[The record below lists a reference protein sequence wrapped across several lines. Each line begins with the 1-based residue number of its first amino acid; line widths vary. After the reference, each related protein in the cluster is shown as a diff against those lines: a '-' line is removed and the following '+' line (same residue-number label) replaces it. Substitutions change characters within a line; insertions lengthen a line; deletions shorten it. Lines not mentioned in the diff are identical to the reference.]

1 VRSEV
6 LACLRKKSSRRSVR
20 EILNRQANRVIQ
32 EVQEVQAAQVCL
44 TIRITIQTDLIHQ
57 SLVHQGS
64 PVETAIKTISVLI
77 ISLSVCSFAGYASG
91 IPIGISESLWRQR
104 IPKNNPM
111 SAEKVALGRA
121 LFFDKRLSRDGS
133 VSCAVCHDPARA
145 FTDAN
150 VIAEGVGAKKGT
162 RNSPTILN
170 SVFSELLFWDGR
182 ALSLEDQVNHPLVSS
197 FEMGME
203 TEQDLV
209 SRVSSIS
216 GYRRQFRQ
224 VFKAEGIRMSTIA
237 KAIAA
242 YERTLLSGNS
252 PFDRF
257 ITGNSAAITATQ
269 LRGWELFK
277 GKAKCIECHSYSLN
291 SPFFTDFK
299 FHNTGVAVADS
310 LFETFINNLTGS
322 SRPTTP
328 LVLAHSDGYS
338 ELGRYAVTRQPPDI
352 GAFKTPTLRDVELT
366 SPYMHNGSLK
376 TLLDVVR
383 FYNRAG
389 TANSHLDSRMQPLQL
404 TDAEMNDL
412 VEFMRALT
420 SDDVLRECQT
430 TRPQT
435 RTTTLQKEPLRRN

>member
-1 VRSEV
+1 M
-6 LACLRKKSSRRSVR
+6 SV
-20 EILNRQANRVIQ
+20 
-32 EVQEVQAAQVCL
+32 
-44 TIRITIQTDLIHQ
+44 
-57 SLVHQGS
+57 
-64 PVETAIKTISVLI
+64 
-77 ISLSVCSFAGYASG
+77 
-91 IPIGISESLWRQR
+91 
-104 IPKNNPM
+104 
-111 SAEKVALGRA
+111 EKVALGRA

-145 FTDAN
+145 FSDSN

-170 SVFSELLFWDGR
+170 SMFSELLFWDGR
-182 ALSLEDQVNHPLVSS
+182 ALSLEEQVAHPLVSS

-209 SRVSSIS
+209 TRVSSIS
-216 GYRRQFRQ
+216 EYRRQFGE
-224 VFKAEGIRMSTIA
+224 VFKAEGLTMSTIA

-257 ITGNSAAITATQ
+257 ITGNSAAMTATQ
-269 LRGWELFK
+269 LRGWELFR
-277 GKAKCIECHSYSLN
+277 GKAKCIECHTYALS

-299 FHNTGVAVADS
+299 FHNTGVAAADS
-310 LFETFINNLTGS
+310 LFETLINNLTGS
-322 SRPTTP
+322 YRSAAEP
-328 LVLAHSDGYS
+328 LVLAHSDGFS
-338 ELGRYAVTRQPPDI
+338 ELGRYAVTRQPTDI

-383 FYNRAG
+383 FYNRGG

-420 SDDVLRECQT
+420 SVDVLRECQT

-435 RTTTLQKEPLRRN
+435 RTTTMQKEPSTSKRTPGSTKAL

>member
-1 VRSEV
+1 
-6 LACLRKKSSRRSVR
+6 
-20 EILNRQANRVIQ
+20 
-32 EVQEVQAAQVCL
+32 
-44 TIRITIQTDLIHQ
+44 
-57 SLVHQGS
+57 
-64 PVETAIKTISVLI
+64 
-77 ISLSVCSFAGYASG
+77 
-91 IPIGISESLWRQR
+91 
-104 IPKNNPM
+104 M

-170 SVFSELLFWDGR
+170 SAFSELLFWDGR
-182 ALSLEDQVNHPLVSS
+182 AQSLEDQVNHPLVSS

-209 SRVSSIS
+209 ERVSAIAS
-216 GYRRQFRQ
+216 YRRQFRQ
-224 VFKAEGIRMSTIA
+224 VFKSEGLTMSTIA

-257 ITGNSAAITATQ
+257 ITGKSGALTATQ

-277 GKAKCIECHSYSLN
+277 GKAKCIECHTYSGN

-299 FHNTGVAVADS
+299 FHNTGVAAADS
-310 LFETFINNLTGS
+310 LFETFINNLTAS
-322 SRPTTP
+322 SRPLSASSHPGEP
-328 LVLAHSDGYS
+328 LLLAHSDGFS
-338 ELGRYAVTRQPPDI
+338 ELGRYTVTRERTDI

-376 TLLDVVR
+376 TLIDVVR
-383 FYNRAG
+383 FYNRG
-389 TANSHLDSRMQPLQL
+389 DNANSHLDSRMQPLQL
-404 TDAEMNDL
+404 SDTEINDL

-420 SDDVLRECQT
+420 SDDILKQCQT
-430 TRPQT
+430 STPQK
-435 RTTTLQKEPLRRN
+435 RTPISLK

>member
-1 VRSEV
+1 M
-6 LACLRKKSSRRSVR
+6 SSHKI
-20 EILNRQANRVIQ
+20 E
-32 EVQEVQAAQVCL
+32 
-44 TIRITIQTDLIHQ
+44 
-57 SLVHQGS
+57 
-64 PVETAIKTISVLI
+64 
-77 ISLSVCSFAGYASG
+77 
-91 IPIGISESLWRQR
+91 
-104 IPKNNPM
+104 
-111 SAEKVALGRA
+111 LGRA
-121 LFFDKRLSRDGS
+121 LFFDKRLSRDGT

-145 FTDAN
+145 FTDSN

-170 SVFSELLFWDGR
+170 SMFSELLFWDGR

-209 SRVSSIS
+209 TRVSSIS
-216 GYRRQFRQ
+216 EYRGKFGH
-224 VFKAEGIRMSTIA
+224 VFKAEGITMSTIA

-257 ITGNSAAITATQ
+257 ITGNSNAITTTQ

-277 GKAKCIECHSYSLN
+277 GKAKCIECHTYSLN

-299 FHNTGVAVADS
+299 FHNTGIAAADS
-310 LFETFINNLTGS
+310 LFEKYVNNLTAS
-322 SRPTTP
+322 SRPA
-328 LVLAHSDGYS
+328 LMVSAHSNGFS
-338 ELGRYAVTRQPPDI
+338 ELGRYAVTRKPADI

-366 SPYMHNGSLK
+366 SPYMHNGSLT
-376 TLLDVVR
+376 TLIDVVR
-383 FYNRAG
+383 FYNSG
-389 TANSHLDSRMQPLQL
+389 GNANSHLDTRMQPLQL

-420 SDDVLRECQT
+420 SDDVLRECQSST
-430 TRPQT
+430 PQK
-435 RTTTLQKEPLRRN
+435 RTPVIVK